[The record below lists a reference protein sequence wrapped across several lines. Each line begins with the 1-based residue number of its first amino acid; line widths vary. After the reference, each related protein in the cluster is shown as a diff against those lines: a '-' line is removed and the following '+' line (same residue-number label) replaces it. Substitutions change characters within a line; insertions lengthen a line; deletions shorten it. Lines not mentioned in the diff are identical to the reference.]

1 MNAKITCPFCSRAM
15 SIKDPKPGKYKPK
28 CSGCSEVFAIVVEKP
43 ASENDEPKIRVGKLA
58 ATSSPKKDENKTV
71 ESTQVEATQI
81 ESPNAEA
88 KQVDAPEV
96 PAGVRDVQG
105 IQNSNISKPSGF
117 DVTMEQP
124 SSFASSHATGVEET
138 IDSSLQANRAASG
151 FESTRDDFSMNASQS
166 PVASQLNSK
175 GTPEAASQAKPS
187 AVTVKSS
194 PSQSP
199 APNTQQSNTTQSS
212 SLSTNVNRLGGYR
225 IVKELGAG
233 GMGSVYLAR
242 QISLDRP
249 CALKTIQAQWAQN
262 PRVVA
267 RFIREAYAAAQLTH
281 HNVVQIYDLGQ
292 DNGTNY
298 FSMELVSGGSL
309 DDQLKAKGKLPPRLA
324 ATLVLQ
330 AARGIKFAHDHGM
343 VHRDIKPANLMMT
356 SDGLVKVA
364 DMGLVK
370 TPSSDESIEANDGD
384 VQNLM
389 LASARSQVT
398 AIGSSMGTPAY
409 MSPEQSSDAASVDKR
424 ADIYS
429 LGCTFYALL
438 TGRPPFDGNTMLEV
452 ITKHRNEKLV
462 RPERIITGLPA
473 VLGDIIEKMT
483 EKRPE
488 DRYQDL
494 EETIHDLEVY
504 LELRED
510 TAHVKVERDVRSMNE
525 QNDAPEGRGRGS
537 DDGQAGDRQKN
548 NGAGAVANADVPTE
562 QAAQLQL
569 AAKRFN
575 ASPLLLVRRMAPLA
589 WNGVCGGLCVIFLLL
604 SMLSG
609 LSMLTKSASN
619 LYSQAKSA
627 IGAAAMPGDATT
639 VVDGENAAG
648 NSPNVADESNEAVQS
663 NSIRSAN
670 SPDWDAMIS
679 RFMTSLFFALAMVI
693 APVAAIA
700 CAGMEGNSPLAM
712 RWRHAFLA
720 GGYVEWFF
728 WAVGSL
734 AVLAAIYFI
743 GLWFPVVCALIIG
756 GAAGATY
763 YYGIEK
769 TLRSA
774 RVGAVDS
781 IHATLKQ
788 LRLRGMDEQRV
799 REVAA
804 DHSGKEW
811 EELFE
816 TLFGYDSMR
825 AMRKRL
831 HQSKKADLK
840 VFRANRDRWIDKY
853 DEKLSDVQRDKDEQT
868 LSKAEQAE
876 LVASGVSDAEA
887 RKQASLLA
895 ATMVDVASETRK
907 TMQEIAAGEL
917 TSQAAEA
924 KRQRIKQMLAEARTG
939 KMSKRELKDRSL
951 DRMLGQ
957 LLGSKF
963 RFVCA
968 SMLLLGVGLWMQANQ
983 KAVAGYWQHA
993 RTTASSAMESLK
1005 NTSLDAQGLSN
1016 ATGVLNSATEQAKTA
1031 ISSASNIAWSGVL
1044 GGLVNERNVLFIAIA
1059 GLLMLWGSLMHGW
1072 RVSLIFVPVTLLVC
1086 ILPMFLF
1093 R

>member
-1 MNAKITCPFCSRAM
+1 MNAKIQCPFCSHAM

-28 CSGCSEVFAIVVEKP
+28 CSGCSEVFAIVVDKP
-43 ASENDEPKIRVGKLA
+43 TTDNEAPKIRVGKLA
-58 ATSSPKKDENKTV
+58 SPSSDKTV
-71 ESTQVEATQI
+71 ESKRAEATQ
-81 ESPNAEA
+81 AAMEA
-88 KQVDAPEV
+88 TQVDAP
-96 PAGVRDVQG
+96 VRSDS
-105 IQNSNISKPSGF
+105 IQNSNVSKPSGF
-117 DVTMEQP
+117 DVTVAPGDDGAASRATGFEQTVD
-124 SSFASSHATGVEET
+124 SALQQNDASSG
-138 IDSSLQANRAASG
+138 L
-151 FESTRDDFSMNASQS
+151 ESTRDDFSMNASLAS
-166 PVASQLNSK
+166 KASQQSAIGNANRADA
-175 GTPEAASQAKPS
+175 GTPVSPAAA
-187 AVTVKSS
+187 TVKSA

-199 APNTQQSNTTQSS
+199 TPNALQSNSVSS
-212 SLSTNVNRLGGYR
+212 SSMSTNMNRLGGYR

-249 CALKTIQAQWAQN
+249 CALKTIQAQWAKN

-370 TPSSDESIEANDGD
+370 TPSSDESVESNDGD
-384 VQNLM
+384 VQSLM

-462 RPERIITGLPA
+462 RPERIISGLPS

-510 TAHVKVERDVRSMNE
+510 TAHAKVEHDVRTLRAQMNDSESAGRVE
-525 QNDAPEGRGRGS
+525 QSSKQG
-537 DDGQAGDRQKN
+537 DGNRDR
-548 NGAGAVANADVPTE
+548 GAVAAENADVPTE
-562 QAAQLQL
+562 QAGQLQL

-575 ASPLLLVRRMAPLA
+575 ASPLLLVRRFAPMA
-589 WNGVCGGLCVIFLLL
+589 WNGICGGLCLIFLLL
-604 SMLSG
+604 SLLSG
-609 LSMLTKSASN
+609 LSVLTKSASN

-627 IGAAAMPGDATT
+627 IGAAT
-639 VVDGENAAG
+639 VSEDGAAG
-648 NSPNVADESNEAVQS
+648 NGGPDEIASGAETADAAATPAKAASG
-663 NSIRSAN
+663 ISA
-670 SPDWDAMIS
+670 DWNAMIS
-679 RFMTSLFFALAMVI
+679 RFMTALVFALCLVI
-693 APVAAIA
+693 APVSAIV
-700 CAGMEGNSPLAM
+700 CAGLEGKSPLAS
-712 RWRHAFLA
+712 RWRNAFFA
-720 GGYVEWFF
+720 GGIVEWFF
-728 WAVGSL
+728 WGVGSI
-734 AVLAAIYFI
+734 AVFAAIFFI
-743 GLWFPVVCALIIG
+743 GLWFPVVVALIVG
-756 GAAGATY
+756 GAAGAGY

-769 TLRSA
+769 TLTNA
-774 RVGAVDS
+774 RAGAIDS

-804 DHSGKEW
+804 DHSGKDW
-811 EELFE
+811 EELYE

-853 DEKLSDVQRDKDEQT
+853 DEKIGEAQRDKDELT
-868 LSKAEQAE
+868 LCKAEQAE
-876 LVASGVSDAEA
+876 LVASGVSDGEA

-939 KMSKRELKDRSL
+939 KMTKREVRDRSL

-968 SMLLLGVGLWMQANQ
+968 SLLLLGVGLWVQANQ
-983 KAVAGYWQHA
+983 KAVESYWQHA

-1016 ATGVLNSATEQAKTA
+1016 ATGVLNSATEQAKSA
-1031 ISSASNIAWSGVL
+1031 ISSASNVAWTGVL
-1044 GGLVNERNVLFIAIA
+1044 GGLVNERNVIFVAVA

-1072 RVSLIFVPVTLLVC
+1072 RISLIFVPVTAAVYL
-1086 ILPMFLF
+1086 LPMFLF